1 MLASCVLVTTGKR
14 HEVFKTVM
22 MGNPRSK
29 TPDLSVT
36 SNLQELKA
44 AYVPA
49 GGSGASAAGPKGE
62 GPLSSKRREGICMGH
77 WRGTWKRSRES
88 FPSAEAGDPVG

>member
-1 MLASCVLVTTGKR
+1 MFLLGEMEPQQPV
-14 HEVFKTVM
+14 
-22 MGNPRSK
+22 
-29 TPDLSVT
+29 
-36 SNLQELKA
+36 Q
-44 AYVPA
+44 
-49 GGSGASAAGPKGE
+49 KGE